1 MTEKRQRMISAMKYI
16 LLVIIVGYLVILM
29 LYASGSKRAFSEVS
43 KALSSVLDSKELVQM
58 DDQMLKRNYGLNSA
72 DYKGV
77 LYYSSPSSISA
88 AEVLVIQVKN
98 DAQIENVTNA
108 IAQRKAQRI
117 EDFDSYLPEQVKLLE
132 DSQEIIRGR
141 YIFFAVSS
149 KASEYRSAFDKS
161 MKGEQMLFSK
171 YHIFWFCIFCQ
182 SRLGSLL
189 YCTAAMEESPAA
201 CRQSDFLCLG

>member
-29 LYASGSKRAFSEVS
+29 LYASGSKRTFSEVS
-43 KALSSVLDSKELVQM
+43 KAVSSVLDSKELVQM

-98 DAQIENVTNA
+98 DAQ
-108 IAQRKAQRI
+108 RKAQRI

-132 DSQEIIRGR
+132 DSQESIRGR

-161 MKGEQMLFSK
+161 L
-171 YHIFWFCIFCQ
+171 
-182 SRLGSLL
+182 
-189 YCTAAMEESPAA
+189 
-201 CRQSDFLCLG
+201 

>member
-16 LLVIIVGYLVILM
+16 VLAIIVGYLVILM

-43 KALSSVLDSKELVQM
+43 KAVSSVLDSKELVQM

-88 AEVLVIQVKN
+88 AEVLVIQVN

-108 IAQRKAQRI
+108 IAQRKAQRM

-132 DSQEIIRGR
+132 DAQESIRGR

-161 MKGEQMLFSK
+161 L
-171 YHIFWFCIFCQ
+171 
-182 SRLGSLL
+182 
-189 YCTAAMEESPAA
+189 
-201 CRQSDFLCLG
+201 

>member
-16 LLVIIVGYLVILM
+16 LLAIIVGYLVILM

-43 KALSSVLDSKELVQM
+43 KAVSSVLDSKELVQM

-72 DYKGV
+72 DYKGI

-98 DAQIENVTNA
+98 DAQIANA
-108 IAQRKAQRI
+108 ITHRKAERM

-132 DSQEIIRGR
+132 DAQESIRGR

-161 MKGEQMLFSK
+161 L
-171 YHIFWFCIFCQ
+171 
-182 SRLGSLL
+182 
-189 YCTAAMEESPAA
+189 
-201 CRQSDFLCLG
+201 

>member
-1 MTEKRQRMISAMKYI
+1 MTESRQRIISVMKYV
-16 LLVIIVGYLVILM
+16 LLIVIIGYLAVLM
-29 LYASGSKRAFSEVS
+29 IYASGSKRSFKEVS
-43 KALSSVLDSKELVQM
+43 KAVSSVLDSKELIKM

-72 DYKGV
+72 EYKGV

-98 DAQIENVTNA
+98 DAQVEKVTDA
-108 IAQRKAQRI
+108 IAKRKAQRL

-132 DSQEIIRGR
+132 DAQESVRGR

-161 MKGEQMLFSK
+161 L
-171 YHIFWFCIFCQ
+171 
-182 SRLGSLL
+182 
-189 YCTAAMEESPAA
+189 
-201 CRQSDFLCLG
+201 